1 MIFVADAL
9 RAISDQKS
17 LSLFKTIAS
26 SSGSN
31 SGILLSKMR
40 ITTKQYYRRLSDL
53 TKAGLVKRENGR
65 YTLTLFGAIMYETE
79 CLLEK
84 AANENYVLKV
94 IESIESAQQIPREEF
109 SKVVDALIKNSQIK
123 QILLARNDDD
133 SLLCAKSRNKKT
145 LSYTD

>member
-1 MIFVADAL
+1 MIFVGDAL
-9 RAISDQKS
+9 KAISDEKS
-17 LSLFKTIAS
+17 LGLFKTIA

-31 SGILLSKMR
+31 SGILLSKMK

-65 YTLTLFGAIMYETE
+65 YTLTLFGTIVYETE

-94 IESIESAQQIPREEF
+94 IESIESAQQIPKEEF
-109 SKVVDALIKNSQIK
+109 NKVVNALVKNSQIK

-133 SLLCAKSRNKKT
+133 DSLLCAKYPNKIT
-145 LSYTD
+145 LSHTN